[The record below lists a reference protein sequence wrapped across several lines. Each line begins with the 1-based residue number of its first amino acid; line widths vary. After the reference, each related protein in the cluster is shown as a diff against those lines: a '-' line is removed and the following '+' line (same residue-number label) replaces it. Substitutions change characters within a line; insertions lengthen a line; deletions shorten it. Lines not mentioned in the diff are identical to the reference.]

1 MDRPIDRSIRGIDG
15 SVRSMPKIAALEA
28 AVRHRIGL
36 GSQCDLILK

>member
-1 MDRPIDRSIRGIDG
+1 MDR
-15 SVRSMPKIAALEA
+15 VCSMPKIAALEA